1 MKNLLRAPSLRSQIV
16 SWVLYDGANS
26 AYSTIMVTAYYVLYF
41 KSVVVG
47 DPHKGDFLWGL
58 SIAIAMAVLAFSSP
72 LLGAIADV
80 GGHRRK
86 LMAVFTLL
94 CVVCT
99 LILANI
105 GAGAVAAVMLFFIL
119 AEIGFEGGS
128 IFYDSFVSQISHRS
142 NVGRISGYGFAVG
155 YAGGILSLLLALPF
169 LRSWSTWPLVL
180 TAGQFFL
187 LSLPALLLLRDRPSD
202 RGQTPALRDQVRLG
216 FTNLRSVLAKRKEHP
231 DLFRLLLSYLIFYDG
246 IATVISFAAAYA
258 FDTFGFTTSQIIWVM
273 ILSNTLAVPGALA
286 GGWLCD
292 RIGGRNTIL
301 ATLALWM
308 VTIVSV
314 ALTHSKPIF
323 FLLTGLVG
331 IGLGSTQGAT
341 RALYAHLVP
350 KGNEGQFFALKG
362 ICGKFASILGPI
374 MFGLISYL
382 TKNQRLAAASLLV
395 FFVVGFALVATI
407 DEQRGKRSGAW
418 SS

>member
-1 MKNLLRAPSLRSQIV
+1 MKNLLRTPSLKSQIV

-26 AYSTIMVTAYYVLYF
+26 AYSTIVVTAYYVLYF

-58 SIAIAMAVLAFSSP
+58 SIAIAMLTLAFISP
-72 LLGAIADV
+72 LLGAVADI
-80 GGHRRK
+80 GNHRRFFLK
-86 LMAVFTLL
+86 IFTLL
-94 CVVCT
+94 CVVST

-105 GAGAVAAVMLFFIL
+105 GAGAVAAAMFFFIL

-142 NVGRISGYGFAVG
+142 NVGRISGTGFAVG

-169 LRSWSTWPLVL
+169 LRSWSTWPLIL

-202 RGQTPALRDQVRLG
+202 RVPTSALRDQVRLG
-216 FTNLRSVLAKRKEHP
+216 FANLRSVLAKRKEHP

-258 FDTFGFTTSQIIWVM
+258 FDTFGFTTSQIIWIM
-273 ILSNTLAVPGALA
+273 ILSNTLAVPGAVA

-308 VTIVSV
+308 VTIVSI

-350 KGNEGQFFALKG
+350 RGNEGQFFALKG
-362 ICGKFASILGPI
+362 ICGKFASIVGPI
-374 MFGLISYL
+374 MFGSISYL
-382 TKNQRLAAASLLV
+382 TRNQRWAALSLVV
-395 FFVVGFALVATI
+395 FFVVGFALVARI
-407 DEQRGKRSGAW
+407 DEPRGKKSGAW